1 MEFFRRSF
9 LARPSFLSE
18 KREKRENLIMNTLEH
33 SLNYFP
39 NTMQEARKGKFIA
52 LQFDSQDLKNAPE
65 ERIPQ
70 RSGSAVAL
78 IF

>member
-1 MEFFRRSF
+1 
-9 LARPSFLSE
+9 
-18 KREKRENLIMNTLEH
+18 MNTLEH

-52 LQFDSQDLKNAPE
+52 LQFDSQDLKNALE

-70 RSGSAVAL
+70 WSGSAVAL